1 MSDKPISVRIPAE
14 ELAAIRAQATEE
26 KSTTTTII
34 RRACEMYIERYRQW
48 IEFNAQKRRRK

>member
-14 ELAAIRAQATEE
+14 ELAAIQAQAQEE
-26 KSTTTTII
+26 KSTTTAVI

-48 IEFNAQKRRRK
+48 IAFNAQKRHRK